1 MHLLYNRGNI
11 RKGTLYKKES
21 ENDIDHN
28 KRNIYMSKKYKRDRR
43 RKKCIMYFSTL
54 KLFLFDKQSNSF
66 GTGNECN
73 RKT

>member
-28 KRNIYMSKKYKRDRR
+28 KRNIYRSKSIREIGG
-43 RKKCIMYFSTL
+43 KKEMYYVL
-54 KLFLFDKQSNSF
+54 QYIKIISF
-66 GTGNECN
+66 W
-73 RKT
+73 